1 MTNSIIED
9 AMPRDYRK
17 EQRIH
22 YILRLHSHI
31 PDTCPDCGEHLTVDD
46 ETIYCP
52 NCGLVTQTS
61 SNYTAGFKYHL
72 PHGLRLG

>member
-9 AMPRDYRK
+9 DMPRDYRK
-17 EQRIH
+17 EQRIY
-22 YILRLHSHI
+22 YILSFTAHI
-31 PDTCPDCGEHLTVDD
+31 PETCPECNEPLTVDH

-52 NCGLVTQTS
+52 KCGLITQTS
-61 SNYTAGFKYHL
+61 TCYTAGFKYHL